1 MLGFCRWPSTLVVW
15 RGSLED
21 QSKLDW
27 SVKIVFADLA
37 EHHHVR
43 VDEPEGVD
51 HDLALHRLDGVHH
64 HRYGPEGELVQI
76 SSPIY

>member
-1 MLGFCRWPSTLVVW
+1 MVW

-27 SVKIVFADLA
+27 SVNIVFADLA

-64 HRYGPEGELVQI
+64 HR
-76 SSPIY
+76 